1 MTPEKPDDRIWS
13 IPLDRRQLLK
23 GLGVAGGLMA
33 LGGPRRLAEALAADP
48 SAMGNSTGEVP
59 RRALGKTGVQVS
71 ALCFGGAHWGR
82 IQDDGEAIRLLHAAI
97 DAGVNFLDNTK
108 LILRFQRDSC

>member
-1 MTPEKPDDRIWS
+1 MTPRTPVNRIWS
-13 IPLDRRQLLK
+13 LMLGRRQLLK
-23 GLGVAGGLMA
+23 GLGVAGSLMA
-33 LGGPRRLAEALAADP
+33 LGGPGRLAEALAADSP
-48 SAMGNSTGEVP
+48 ATGISPGEIP

-97 DAGVNFLDNTK
+97 DAGVNFSTMPGSTTADGPK
-108 LILRFQRDSC
+108 S

>member
-1 MTPEKPDDRIWS
+1 MAAPF
-13 IPLDRRQLLK
+13 
-23 GLGVAGGLMA
+23 MA
-33 LGGPRRLAEALAADP
+33 LGGPAGWPKHSPQTLP
-48 SAMGNSTGEVP
+48 TGTSSGDIP

-97 DAGVNFLDNTK
+97 DAGVNFSTMPGSTTADGPK
-108 LILRFQRDSC
+108 S